1 MLRHSIVS
9 KIVHDILLFA
19 MKSEMAIE
27 IKPKV
32 DIFVLFHLPFLNMG
46 CISYSFCIVLLRLIL
61 VKFETYF
68 IIITKNFK
76 ITNVIINIMD
86 KLTSYLW
93 RDLTNVIINIMGKLA
108 ITFGGT

>member
-1 MLRHSIVS
+1 M
-9 KIVHDILLFA
+9 
-19 MKSEMAIE
+19 
-27 IKPKV
+27 
-32 DIFVLFHLPFLNMG
+32 
-46 CISYSFCIVLLRLIL
+46 
-61 VKFETYF
+61 VKFKTYF

-76 ITNVIINIMD
+76 ITNVIIDIMD